1 MQVRFRQPYARVAA
15 LAAATTVVLATAAG
29 CGGSSSNTNSNSA
42 AGGQSGS
49 LALRIAYNPNAT
61 NTTIVVA
68 DQQGFFSKNGLDVKL
83 TATQNSAAL
92 IPSIGKQ
99 FDLITVTPPS
109 LLQAAAQG
117 LKPILVSAQTVED
130 GADRRNSYVIG
141 GNGIKSVADLK
152 GRTIGVPSLS
162 GNLYEGMVILLD
174 KNGLKKTDVKFL
186 QVPFAD
192 MAGGLK
198 SGTIQAAV
206 TIFPF
211 NGQLLGQGGTD
222 LGNPT
227 DVTGTGGDA
236 LSAGWIATAD
246 WAGKNKATIDAF
258 DKAQNDALAWMKAND
273 AGAKQILVKDFKLPQ
288 QVADNFPVTKYISF
302 EAKPEHLDPWITAM
316 KKVGDLPAH
325 FNTPASELVYQD

>member
-1 MQVRFRQPYARVAA
+1 MHVRFRQPGARATMLAVATA
-15 LAAATTVVLATAAG
+15 VVLAAAG
-29 CGGSSSNTNSNSA
+29 CGGSSSNDTSTSA
-42 AGGQSGS
+42 AGQSGQ
-49 LALRIAYNPNAT
+49 LTLRIAYNPNAT

-68 DQQGFFSKNGLDVKL
+68 DQQGFFKKAGLDVKL

-99 FDLITVTPPS
+99 FDLVTVTPPS

-273 AGAKQILVKDFKLPQ
+273 AAAKQVLVTAFKLPDA
-288 QVADNFPVTKYISF
+288 VAQKFPVTQWINF
-302 EAKPEHLDPWITAM
+302 EAKPEYLDAWIEPM
-316 KKVGDLPAH
+316 KKVGDLPAS
-325 FNTPASELVYQD
+325 FTTPASELVYQD

>member
-1 MQVRFRQPYARVAA
+1 MQVHFRQPGARATMLAIGAA
-15 LAAATTVVLATAAG
+15 MVMAIAACG
-29 CGGSSSNTNSNSA
+29 GGSSGNDTTDS
-42 AGGQSGS
+42 AGGQSGQ

-68 DQQGFFSKNGLDVKL
+68 DQQGFFKKNGLDVKL

-117 LKPILVSAQTVED
+117 LKPILVSAEDVENSTD
-130 GADRRNSYVIG
+130 QRNSYIIG
-141 GNGIKSVADLK
+141 GKGIASLADLK
-152 GRTIGVPSLS
+152 GKTIGVPSLS
-162 GNLYEGMVILLD
+162 GNLYEGMVIKLD
-174 KNGLKKTDVKFL
+174 AAGLKKTDVKFL

-198 SGTIQAAV
+198 TGTIQAAV

-227 DVTGTGGDA
+227 DLTGSGATA
-236 LSAGWIATAD
+236 LSAGWIATAA
-246 WAGKNKATIDAF
+246 WAGANKATIDAF
-258 DKAQNDALAWMKAND
+258 NKAQDDALAWMKAND
-273 AGAKQILVKDFKLPQ
+273 AGAKQILVSQFKLPQ

-302 EAKPEHLDPWITAM
+302 EAKPEYLDPWITAM
-316 KKVGDLPAH
+316 KKVGDLPAD

>member
-1 MQVRFRQPYARVAA
+1 MQVHFRQPGARATMLAIGAA
-15 LAAATTVVLATAAG
+15 MVMAIAACG
-29 CGGSSSNTNSNSA
+29 GGSSGNDTTDS
-42 AGGQSGS
+42 AGGQSGQ

-68 DQQGFFSKNGLDVKL
+68 DQQGFFKKNGLDVKL

-117 LKPILVSAQTVED
+117 LKPILVAAEDVENSTD
-130 GADRRNSYVIG
+130 KRNSYVIG
-141 GNGIKSVADLK
+141 AKGVNSVADLK
-152 GRTIGVPSLS
+152 GKTIGVPSLS
-162 GNLYEGMVILLD
+162 GNLYEGAVILLD
-174 KNGLKKTDVKFL
+174 KAGLKKTDVKFL

-198 SGTIQAAV
+198 TGTIQAAV

-211 NGQLLGQGGTD
+211 NGQLLGQGGVD

-227 DVTGTGGDA
+227 DVSGNGGDA
-236 LSAGWIATAD
+236 LSAGWVATAD
-246 WAGKNKATIDAF
+246 WANSNKATIDAF
-258 DKAQNDALAWMKAND
+258 NKAQDEALEWMKAND
-273 AGAKQILVKDFKLPQ
+273 AAAKQILVKDFKLPDA
-288 QVADNFPVTKYISF
+288 VAQKFPITQWVSF
-302 EAKPEHLDPWITAM
+302 EPKPEYLESWIEPM
-316 KKVGDLPAH
+316 KKVGDLPAG
-325 FNTPASELVYQD
+325 FTTPASELVYQQS